1 MVRSRGTRRVMSI
14 RQVIAS
20 DLGIPEEGSRIEIIV
35 MALTSPCLLMTAS
48 SPDVVREIYP
58 SLISTKGKQNAVDQL
73 LQMIVALKKQMSE
86 QDQTEEKPQV

>member
-1 MVRSRGTRRVMSI
+1 
-14 RQVIAS
+14 
-20 DLGIPEEGSRIEIIV
+20 
-35 MALTSPCLLMTAS
+35 MTAS